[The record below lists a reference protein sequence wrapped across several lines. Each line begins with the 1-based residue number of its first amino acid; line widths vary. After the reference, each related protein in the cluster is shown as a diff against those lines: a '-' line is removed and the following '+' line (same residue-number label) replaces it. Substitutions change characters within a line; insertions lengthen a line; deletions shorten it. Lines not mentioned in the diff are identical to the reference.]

1 MTDSEFKTQVVL
13 NLRNINQ
20 SMMWLLSLA
29 GSAWL
34 FWLLGL
40 DK

>member
-1 MTDSEFKTQVVL
+1 MTDSEFKTQVVRAL
-13 NLRNINQ
+13 ENINHH
-20 SMMWLLSLA
+20 MMWLLSLA
-29 GSAWL
+29 GSALL

>member
-1 MTDSEFKTQVVL
+1 MTDSEFKTQVVRTL
-13 NLRNINQ
+13 ENINQ
-20 SMMWLLSLA
+20 SMTWLLSLA
-29 GSAWL
+29 GSALL